1 MLMTTALLSL
11 FAACTN
17 DDFISN
23 GQGTQSGD
31 AAMRPTVDV
40 TLNVLGDGA
49 DTRFDFDKETGYQW
63 QTGDKIGALLMDEVR
78 GGVGPDVG
86 NQAPQRPFE
95 NLEEWAQKPWTE
107 RYRLVDYVGTDYP
120 FERQEDGTWKTNSKI
135 LEGNY
140 FFTHPF
146 ADYMGNR
153 EAVHSV
159 GEQKQNGRDWETAYG
174 ENQFFIGYARIH
186 AGTQGEDVM
195 SANLEMTEVLGAI
208 GLTIKNMDSDAE
220 AFKVEK
226 VVLTCDDFST
236 LLKVNPVAAKY
247 TGNDENIEVKPPFY
261 NLDKSK
267 IQWWSDPV
275 GDETKL
281 GYFNYANYEE
291 VNTTGDRD
299 EFGELI
305 WKANSEFVEE
315 YVDGYW
321 VNNTG
326 RSENYKRQDA
336 LRAVINKVPD
346 SGNRAELTVENAPLL
361 KEGESIQLVVMV
373 PPYKQDISAGGE
385 NDPAKITNPIMLYVY
400 TDKGLAG
407 PINISN
413 VKAEE
418 NSGISVTTDTGV
430 TDVRPGRKTS
440 VNVNL
445 DVNFIQQG
453 AVDLKVFN
461 DSDLKQ
467 LIEWNKGKGRV
478 YRALLQNDVTLTPEM
493 SAMLMSEEWQNSNL
507 KIEVEEGK
515 TAKVTLAA
523 GVDKKILNKVIADCE
538 VVVEGELELDENSF
552 VNGEYTTAYGAAYV
566 ATNTKKQTLENNKIS
581 VAESGKV
588 TVTKAMTVS
597 GTTNW
602 RQQLLQFG
610 ENEGT
615 VNINAQVNQLAIED
629 NQGEMTI
636 NAVVRLKSA
645 SKNTG
650 HLTITANGNLGCDYG
665 MLTNVGEKH
674 GNYEADIEYAV
685 IDNYGRISELL
696 NLEYGK
702 LVAHADAKEMIVEKN
717 EGIIDITDDI
727 EAQVSIKDAGD
738 NGVIAFT
745 ATKEVEAK
753 AIAEAGVNYLIVDGG
768 SVVASE
774 ANGDIAAASV
784 EYLKVTNNGGVIGG
798 AKTIG
803 FVNGN
808 LQVGINGDV
817 TLENLILGDGRK
829 QSDYDHA
836 IHVKDGIV
844 TVKGSVDATG
854 RSIAIASYDWQKY
867 AVVDAFVQI
876 DTKATLKAYGVLLGQ
891 DDDSKE
897 RIVKE
902 GNETDAK
909 LDNDGLVYLVEP
921 GKSKAAVEWTGW
933 DPKNINLVAPATITV
948 ENGNTLTET
957 LNFYEDLSAVT
968 TVVIMGNIDMA
979 NESKASFLNGK
990 DVVIGGAATISNLNG
1005 TITVNNLTINADAVF
1020 QGTTARKTM
1029 LTVNGTLDVNAW
1041 MDVKTGWIEMK
1052 EVGKAGQASST
1063 VEGSANNV
1071 PNSAII
1077 CYDKDGQLLRI
1088 SNDADRWVV
1097 YNLD

>member
-1 MLMTTALLSL
+1 MAM

-23 GQGTQSGD
+23 GQGVQDGE
-31 AAMRPTVDV
+31 AALRPTVGV
-40 TLNVLGDGA
+40 TLNVLEGDGT
-49 DTRFDFDKETGYQW
+49 DTRLGYENGYKW
-63 QTGDKIGALLMDEVR
+63 QEGDKIGALLMDEIR
-78 GGVGPDVG
+78 GYYEDNKPV
-86 NQAPQRPFE
+86 RPFDD
-95 NLEEWAQKPWTE
+95 LEEWAEKPWTE
-107 RYRLVDYVGTDYP
+107 RYKLVDYVSTDYP
-120 FERQEDGTWKTNSKI
+120 FERQDDGTWTTNSKM

-140 FFTHPF
+140 FFTFPF
-146 ADYMGNR
+146 ASYMGNR
-153 EAVHSV
+153 EAIHSV

-226 VVLTCDDFST
+226 VVLTCNDFST

-299 EFGELI
+299 EFGELK

-336 LRAVINKVPD
+336 LRAVVNKVPK
-346 SGNRAELTVENAPLL
+346 SGDRAELTVENSPLL

-373 PPYKQDISAGGE
+373 PPYKQNIS
-385 NDPAKITNPIMLYVY
+385 NDSKVTNPIMLYVY

-461 DSDLKQ
+461 ESDLEQ
-467 LIEWNKGKGRV
+467 LIEWNEGQQRV
-478 YRALLQNDVTLTPEM
+478 YRAVLQNDVTLTPEM

-507 KIEVEEGK
+507 KIEVEKGK
-515 TAKVTLAA
+515 TAKVILAA

-538 VVVEGELELDENSF
+538 VVVEGELELDELSF
-552 VNGEYTTAYGAAYV
+552 INGSYTTAYGAAYEE
-566 ATNTKKQTLENNKIS
+566 TNTKKQEITENMIS
-581 VAESGKV
+581 VAKGGKV
-588 TVTKAMTVS
+588 TVAKAMTVN

-602 RQQLLQFG
+602 RQSLLKFG
-610 ENEGT
+610 ENEGE
-615 VNINAQVNQLAIED
+615 VNINAQVNQLVFED
-629 NQGEMTI
+629 NQGEMTV
-636 NAVVRLKSA
+636 NAVVRLKA
-645 SKNTG
+645 DSKNTG
-650 HLTITANGNLGCDYG
+650 HLTITANGNLGCDFG
-665 MLTNVGEKH
+665 KLTNKGERH

-685 IDNYGRISELL
+685 IDNYGRISELV
-696 NLEYGK
+696 NDVYGK
-702 LVAHADAKEMIVEKN
+702 LIAHADAKEMIVEEN
-717 EGIIDITDDI
+717 EGIIDITNDI
-727 EAQVSIKDAGD
+727 EAEVQIKDPGT

-745 ATKEVEAK
+745 ATKDVEAK

-768 SVVASE
+768 SVMASE
-774 ANGDIAAASV
+774 ANGDIDASSV
-784 EYLKVTNNGGVIGG
+784 KFLKVTNNGGVIGG
-798 AKTIG
+798 KKTIA
-803 FVNGN
+803 FANGD

-817 TLENLILGDGRK
+817 TLENLVLGDGTTHD
-829 QSDYDHA
+829 DYENA

-844 TVKGSVDATG
+844 TIKGTVDATG
-854 RSIAIASYDWQKY
+854 RWIAIASYDWQKY

-876 DTKATLKAYGVLLGQ
+876 DTEATLKAHTVALGQ
-891 DDDSKE
+891 DYNSKLRLE
-897 RIVKE
+897 TE
-902 GNETDAK
+902 GNESDAK
-909 LDNDGLVYLVEP
+909 LDNDGKVYLAMP
-921 GKSKAAVEWTGW
+921 TTSKHNVEWTGF
-933 DPKNINLVAPATITV
+933 DAKYIGLIAPATITV
-948 ENGNTLTET
+948 VDNSTLEET
-957 LNFYEDLSAVT
+957 LKAYEDVSAVT
-968 TVVIMGNIDMA
+968 KVIINADIDMA
-979 NESKASFLNGK
+979 TDKKGAFLNGK
-990 DVVIGGAATISNLNG
+990 DVEISGGSIKGLSNTNV
-1005 TITVNNLTINADAVF
+1005 ITVKNLTIKDYSTTLSGNQDKTVMLKVSGKLDINA
-1020 QGTTARKTM
+1020 KLE
-1029 LTVNGTLDVNAW
+1029 LTD
-1041 MDVKTGWIEMK
+1041 GWIQMASV
-1052 EVGKAGQASST
+1052 VGVVG
-1063 VEGSANNV
+1063 EGCPSISGTEGDV
-1071 PNSAII
+1071 PDYGII
-1077 CYDKDGQLLRI
+1077 CYDKDGNLMRY
-1088 SNDADRWVV
+1088 SHDATFWTP
-1097 YNLD
+1097 Y

>member
-11 FAACTN
+11 LAACTN
-17 DDFISN
+17 DEFISN
-23 GQGTQSGD
+23 EQGAQSGD
-31 AAMRPTVDV
+31 AALRPTVDV
-40 TLNVLGDGA
+40 TLNMVGDGA
-49 DTRFDFDKETGYQW
+49 DTRFGFTKEEGYKW
-63 QTGDKIGALLMDEVR
+63 ETGDKIGALLMDEVR
-78 GGVGPDVG
+78 GFQGPDGG
-86 NQAPQRPFE
+86 NAKPVRPFE

-140 FFTHPF
+140 FFTFPF

-153 EAVHSV
+153 EAIHSV

-226 VVLTCDDFST
+226 VVLTCNDFST
-236 LLKVNPVAAKY
+236 LLKVNPVTAKY

-299 EFGELI
+299 EFGELK

-336 LRAVINKVPD
+336 LRAVVNKVPK
-346 SGNRAELTVENAPLL
+346 SGDRAELTVENSPLL

-373 PPYKQDISAGGE
+373 PPYKQNIS
-385 NDPAKITNPIMLYVY
+385 NDSKITNPIMLYVY

-467 LIEWNKGKGRV
+467 LIEWNKGKDRV

-493 SAMLMSEEWQNSNL
+493 SAMLMSEEWKNSNL

-538 VVVEGELELDENSF
+538 VVVEGELELDELSF
-552 VNGEYTTAYGAAYV
+552 VNGEYTTAYGAAYD
-566 ATNTKKQTLENNKIS
+566 ATNTKKQTLEGNKIS
-581 VAESGKV
+581 VAKSGKV
-588 TVTKAMTVS
+588 TVAKAMTVS

-602 RQQLLQFG
+602 RQKLLQFG

-615 VNINAQVNQLAIED
+615 VNINAEVNQLAFED

-727 EAQVSIKDAGD
+727 EAQVSIKDAGE

-817 TLENLILGDGRK
+817 TLENLILGDGGK

-891 DDDSKE
+891 DDESKA
-897 RIVKE
+897 RIEKE

-909 LDNDGLVYLVEP
+909 LDNDGLVYLIEP
-921 GKSKAAVEWTGW
+921 GMSKAAVEWTGW

-948 ENGNTLTET
+948 ASGVTLTAT
-957 LNFYEDLSAVT
+957 LGFYEDLSAVT

-990 DVVIGGAATISNLNG
+990 NVVIGDKAVISNLDG
-1005 TITVNNLTINADAVF
+1005 SITVKNLTIDADAVF
-1020 QGTTARKTM
+1020 KGTTARKTM
-1029 LTVNGTLDVNAW
+1029 LKVNGILDVNAY
-1041 MDVKTGWIEMK
+1041 MQVKDGWIEMA
-1052 EVGKAGQASST
+1052 ETGKAGQASST
-1063 VEGSANNV
+1063 VKGSANNV

-1077 CYDKDGQLLRI
+1077 CYDKDDQLLRI
-1088 SNDADRWVV
+1088 SDGADRWVV
-1097 YNLD
+1097 YNLN

>member
-1 MLMTTALLSL
+1 MTTALLSL

-17 DDFISN
+17 DDFISD

-49 DTRFDFDKETGYQW
+49 DTRFDYSNETGYKW
-63 QTGDKIGALLMDEVR
+63 QAGDKIGALLMDEVR
-78 GGVGPDVG
+78 GFKGPDAG
-86 NQAPQRPFE
+86 NEAPVRPFE
-95 NLEEWAQKPWTE
+95 NLEEWAEKPWTE

-120 FERQEDGTWKTNSKI
+120 FERQEDGTWKTNSKM

-140 FFTHPF
+140 FFTFPF

-159 GEQKQNGRDWETAYG
+159 GEQVQDGRDWEKAYA

-186 AGTQGEDVM
+186 AGTSGGDVM
-195 SANLEMTEVLGAI
+195 SANLEMTPFLGAV

-220 AFKVEK
+220 AFTVEK
-226 VVLTCDDFST
+226 VVLECNDFST
-236 LLKVNPVAAKY
+236 LLKVNPVAAQYDGK
-247 TGNDENIEVKPPFY
+247 DENITVNPPFY

-275 GDETKL
+275 GGRE
-281 GYFNYANYEE
+281 YFNYANYEE
-291 VNTTGDRD
+291 VNTTGERD

-305 WKANSEFVEE
+305 WKANDEFVEE
-315 YVDGYW
+315 YAEGYW

-326 RSENYKRQDA
+326 RSDNYKRQDA
-336 LRAVINKVPD
+336 LRSVINKVPE
-346 SGNRAELTVENAPLL
+346 SGNRAELTVTNSPLL

-373 PPYKQDISAGGE
+373 PPYKHNIKGDNANATIE
-385 NDPAKITNPIMLYVY
+385 NPIMLYVY
-400 TDKGLAG
+400 TDKGIAG
-407 PINISN
+407 PINLSN

-418 NSGISVTTDTGV
+418 NTGISVTTNTGL
-430 TDVRPGRKTS
+430 TDIRPGRKTS

-467 LIEWNKGKGRV
+467 LIEWNKGKDRV

-493 SAMLMSEEWQNSNL
+493 SAMLMSEEWKNSNL
-507 KIEVEEGK
+507 KIEVEKGK

-538 VVVEGELELDENSF
+538 VVVEGELELDEKSF
-552 VNGEYTTAYGAAYV
+552 VNGEYTTAYGAAYDD
-566 ATNTKKQTLENNKIS
+566 TNTKKQTLEGNKIS

-588 TVTKAMTVS
+588 TVAKAMTVS

-602 RQQLLQFG
+602 RQKLLQFG

-615 VNINAQVNQLAIED
+615 VNINAQVNQLTFED

-636 NAVVRLKSA
+636 NANVKLQSA

-650 HLTITANGNLGCDYG
+650 HLTITANGNLGSDYAK
-665 MLTNVGEKH
+665 LTNEGEKH
-674 GNYEADIEYAV
+674 GDYEADIEYAV
-685 IDNYGRISELL
+685 IDNYGRISELV
-696 NLEYGK
+696 NAKYGK
-702 LVAHADAKEMIVEKN
+702 LIAHADAGDMIVEEN

-727 EAQVSIKDAGD
+727 EAQVSIKDAGE

-745 ATKEVEAK
+745 ATEEVEAK

-803 FVNGN
+803 FVNGD

-817 TLENLILGDGRK
+817 TLENLVLGNG
-829 QSDYDHA
+829 QSRSGYNKYA
-836 IHVKDGIV
+836 IYVKDGAV

-876 DTKATLKAYGVLLGQ
+876 DTKATLKAYEVLLGQ
-891 DDDSKE
+891 DNDSKE
-897 RIVKE
+897 RIEKE

-921 GKSKAAVEWTGW
+921 GRSKAAVEWTGL
-933 DPKNINLVAPATITV
+933 DPKNINRVAPATITV
-948 ENGNTLTET
+948 ESGNTLTST
-957 LNFYEDLSAVT
+957 LDFYEDLSAVT
-968 TVVIMGNIDMA
+968 TVVIKNNIDMA
-979 NESKASFLNGK
+979 TETRGAFLNGK
-990 DVVIGGAATISNLNG
+990 DVVIGGVAEISNLDG
-1005 TITVNNLTINADAVF
+1005 SITVKNLTVEANAVF
-1020 QGTTARKTM
+1020 KGKTARKTM

-1063 VEGSANNV
+1063 VEGHANNV

-1088 SNDADRWVV
+1088 SDNADRWVV

>member
-11 FAACTN
+11 LAACTN
-17 DDFISN
+17 DEFISN
-23 GQGTQSGD
+23 EQGAQSGD
-31 AAMRPTVDV
+31 AALRPTVDV
-40 TLNVLGDGA
+40 TLNMVGDGA
-49 DTRFDFDKETGYQW
+49 DTRFGFTKEEGYKW
-63 QTGDKIGALLMDEVR
+63 ETGDKIGALLMDEVR
-78 GGVGPDVG
+78 GFEGPDKDNAKPV
-86 NQAPQRPFE
+86 RPFE

-120 FERQEDGTWKTNSKI
+120 FERQKDGTWKTNSKI

-140 FFTHPF
+140 FFTFPF

-153 EAVHSV
+153 EAIHSV
-159 GEQKQNGRDWETAYG
+159 GEQKQDGRNWEKAYG
-174 ENQFFIGYARIH
+174 DNQFFIGYARIH

-208 GLTIKNMDSDAE
+208 GVTIKNKDSDAE

-226 VVLTCDDFST
+226 VVLTCGDFST
-236 LLKVNPVAAKY
+236 LLKINPVSAKY
-247 TGNDENIEVKPPFY
+247 TGNDENITVKSPFY

-275 GDETKL
+275 GERE
-281 GYFNYANYEE
+281 YFNYANYEE
-291 VNTTGDRD
+291 VTSTGERD

-315 YVDGYW
+315 YANGYW

-326 RSENYKRQDA
+326 RSANYKRQDA
-336 LRAVINKVPD
+336 LRAVVNKVPK
-346 SGNRAELTVENAPLL
+346 SGDRAELTVENSPLL

-373 PPYKQDISAGGE
+373 PPYKQHIEKVGGI
-385 NDPAKITNPIMLYVY
+385 DVITNPIMLYVY
-400 TDKGLAG
+400 TDHGLAG

-418 NSGISVTTDTGV
+418 NSGISVTTNNGV

-467 LIEWNKGKGRV
+467 LIEWNKGKDRV

-493 SAMLMSEEWQNSNL
+493 SAMLMSEEWKNSNL

-538 VVVEGELELDENSF
+538 VVVEGELELDEKSF
-552 VNGEYTTAYGAAYV
+552 VNGEYTTAYGAAYDD
-566 ATNTKKQTLENNKIS
+566 TNTKKQTLEGNKIS

-588 TVTKAMTVS
+588 TVAKAMTVS

-602 RQQLLQFG
+602 RQKLLQFG

-615 VNINAQVNQLAIED
+615 VNINAQVNQLTFED

-727 EAQVSIKDAGD
+727 EAQVSIKDAGE

-817 TLENLILGDGRK
+817 TLENLILGDGGK

-876 DTKATLKAYGVLLGQ
+876 DTKATLKAYEVLLGQ
-891 DDDSKE
+891 DNDSKE
-897 RIVKE
+897 RIEKE

-921 GKSKAAVEWTGW
+921 GKSKAAVEWTGL
-933 DPKNINLVAPATITV
+933 DPKNINRVAPATITV
-948 ENGNTLTET
+948 ESGNTLTST
-957 LNFYEDLSAVT
+957 LDFYEDLSAVT

-979 NESKASFLNGK
+979 TEAKGAFLNGK
-990 DVVIGGAATISNLNG
+990 DVVIGGMAVISNLDG
-1005 TITVNNLTINADAVF
+1005 SITVKNLTINANAIF
-1020 QGTTARKTM
+1020 KGTTARKTM

-1063 VEGSANNV
+1063 VKGSANNV

-1077 CYDKDGQLLRI
+1077 CYDKDDQLLRI
-1088 SNDADRWVV
+1088 SDGADRWVV
-1097 YNLD
+1097 YNLN

>member
-11 FAACTN
+11 LAACTN
-17 DDFISN
+17 DEFISN
-23 GQGTQSGD
+23 EQGAQSGD
-31 AAMRPTVDV
+31 AALRPTVDV
-40 TLNVLGDGA
+40 TLNMVGDGA
-49 DTRFDFDKETGYQW
+49 DTRFGFTKEEGYKW
-63 QTGDKIGALLMDEVR
+63 ETGDKIGALLMDEVR
-78 GGVGPDVG
+78 GFKGPDKDNAKPV
-86 NQAPQRPFE
+86 RPFE

-159 GEQKQNGRDWETAYG
+159 GEQKQNGRDWEKAYG

-247 TGNDENIEVKPPFY
+247 TGNDENIEVNPPYY

-267 IQWWSDPV
+267 IEWWSDPV
-275 GDETKL
+275 GGRE
-281 GYFNYANYEE
+281 YFNYANYEE

-299 EFGELI
+299 EFGELK

-326 RSENYKRQDA
+326 RSANYKRQDA
-336 LRAVINKVPD
+336 LRAVVNKVPK
-346 SGNRAELTVENAPLL
+346 SGDRAELTVENSPLL

-373 PPYKQDISAGGE
+373 PPYKQHIEKVGE
-385 NDPAKITNPIMLYVY
+385 IEVITNPIMLYVY
-400 TDKGLAG
+400 TDHGLAG

-467 LIEWNKGKGRV
+467 LIEWNKGKDRV

-493 SAMLMSEEWQNSNL
+493 SAMLMSEEWKNSNL

-538 VVVEGELELDENSF
+538 VVVEGELELDELSF

-566 ATNTKKQTLENNKIS
+566 ATNTKKQTLSKNKIS
-581 VAESGKV
+581 VAKSGKV
-588 TVTKAMTVS
+588 TVAKAMTVS

-602 RQQLLQFG
+602 RQKLLQFG

-615 VNINAQVNQLAIED
+615 VNINAEVNQLAFED
-629 NQGEMTI
+629 NQGEMTV
-636 NAVVRLKSA
+636 NAVVRLRSA

-665 MLTNVGEKH
+665 KLTNVGEKH

-685 IDNYGRISELL
+685 IDNYGRISELD
-696 NLEYGK
+696 NARYGK

-717 EGIIDITDDI
+717 EGIIDITNDI

-745 ATKEVEAK
+745 ATEEVEAK

-774 ANGDIAAASV
+774 ANGDIAASTV

-798 AKTIG
+798 KKTIG
-803 FVNGN
+803 FVNGD

-817 TLENLILGDGRK
+817 TLENLILGDGQGRNGYNK
-829 QSDYDHA
+829 YA
-836 IHVKDGIV
+836 IHVKDGNV

-876 DTKATLKAYGVLLGQ
+876 DTKATLKAYEVLLGQ
-891 DDDSKE
+891 DNDSKE
-897 RIVKE
+897 RIEKE

-921 GKSKAAVEWTGW
+921 GKSKAAVEWTGL
-933 DPKNINLVAPATITV
+933 DPKNINRVAPATITV
-948 ENGNTLTET
+948 ESGNTLTST
-957 LNFYEDLSAVT
+957 LDFYEDLSAVT

-979 NESKASFLNGK
+979 TETRGAFLNGK
-990 DVVIGGAATISNLNG
+990 DVVIGAAATISNLNG
-1005 TITVNNLTINADAVF
+1005 TITVKNLTINANAVF
-1020 QGTTARKTM
+1020 QGKTARKTM

>member
-1 MLMTTALLSL
+1 MTTALMAM

-23 GQGTQSGD
+23 GQGVQNGE
-31 AAMRPTVDV
+31 AALRPTVGV
-40 TLNVLGDGA
+40 TLNVLEGDGT
-49 DTRFDFDKETGYQW
+49 DTRLGYENGYKW
-63 QTGDKIGALLMDEVR
+63 QEGDKIGALLMDEIR
-78 GGVGPDVG
+78 GYYEDNKPV
-86 NQAPQRPFE
+86 RPFDD
-95 NLEEWAQKPWTE
+95 LEEWAEKPWTE
-107 RYRLVDYVGTDYP
+107 RYKLVDYVSTDYP
-120 FERQEDGTWKTNSKI
+120 FERQDDGTWTTNSKM

-140 FFTHPF
+140 FFTFPF
-146 ADYMGNR
+146 ASYMGNR
-153 EAVHSV
+153 EAIHSV

-226 VVLTCDDFST
+226 VVLTCNDFST

-299 EFGELI
+299 EFGELK

-336 LRAVINKVPD
+336 LRAVVNKVPK
-346 SGNRAELTVENAPLL
+346 SGDRAELTVENSPLL

-373 PPYKQDISAGGE
+373 PPYKQNIS
-385 NDPAKITNPIMLYVY
+385 NDSKVTNPIMLYVY

-461 DSDLKQ
+461 ESDLEQ
-467 LIEWNKGKGRV
+467 LIEWNEGQQRV
-478 YRALLQNDVTLTPEM
+478 YRAVLQNDVTLTPEM

-507 KIEVEEGK
+507 KIEVEKGK
-515 TAKVTLAA
+515 TAKVILAA

-538 VVVEGELELDENSF
+538 VVVEGELELDELSF
-552 VNGEYTTAYGAAYV
+552 INGSYTTAYGAAYEE
-566 ATNTKKQTLENNKIS
+566 TNTKKQEITENMIS
-581 VAESGKV
+581 VAKGGKV
-588 TVTKAMTVS
+588 TVAKAMTVN

-602 RQQLLQFG
+602 RQSLLKFG
-610 ENEGT
+610 ENEGE
-615 VNINAQVNQLAIED
+615 VNINAQVNQLVFED
-629 NQGEMTI
+629 NQGEMTV
-636 NAVVRLKSA
+636 NAVVRLKA
-645 SKNTG
+645 DSKNTG
-650 HLTITANGNLGCDYG
+650 HLTITANGNLGCDFG
-665 MLTNVGEKH
+665 KLTNKGERH

-685 IDNYGRISELL
+685 IDNYGRISELV
-696 NLEYGK
+696 NDVYGK
-702 LVAHADAKEMIVEKN
+702 LIAHADAKEMIVEEN
-717 EGIIDITDDI
+717 EGIIDITNDI
-727 EAQVSIKDAGD
+727 EAEVQIKDPGT

-745 ATKEVEAK
+745 ATKDVEAK

-768 SVVASE
+768 SVMASE
-774 ANGDIAAASV
+774 ANGDIDASSV
-784 EYLKVTNNGGVIGG
+784 KFLKVTNNGGVIGG
-798 AKTIG
+798 KKTIA
-803 FVNGN
+803 FANGD

-817 TLENLILGDGRK
+817 TLENLVLGDGTTHD
-829 QSDYDHA
+829 DYENA

-844 TVKGSVDATG
+844 TIKGTVDATG
-854 RSIAIASYDWQKY
+854 RWIAIASYDWQKY

-876 DTKATLKAYGVLLGQ
+876 DTEATLKAHTVALGQ
-891 DDDSKE
+891 DYNSKLRLE
-897 RIVKE
+897 TE
-902 GNETDAK
+902 GNESDAK
-909 LDNDGLVYLVEP
+909 LDNDGKVYLAMP
-921 GKSKAAVEWTGW
+921 TTSKHNVEWTGF
-933 DPKNINLVAPATITV
+933 DAKYIGLIAPATITV
-948 ENGNTLTET
+948 VDNSTLEET
-957 LNFYEDLSAVT
+957 LKAYEDVSAVT
-968 TVVIMGNIDMA
+968 KVIINADIDMA
-979 NESKASFLNGK
+979 TDKKGAFLNGK
-990 DVVIGGAATISNLNG
+990 DVEISGGSIKGLSNTNV
-1005 TITVNNLTINADAVF
+1005 ITVKNLTIKDYSTTLSGNQDKTVMLKVSGKLDINA
-1020 QGTTARKTM
+1020 KLE
-1029 LTVNGTLDVNAW
+1029 LTD
-1041 MDVKTGWIEMK
+1041 GWIQMASV
-1052 EVGKAGQASST
+1052 VGVVG
-1063 VEGSANNV
+1063 EGCPSISGTEGDV
-1071 PNSAII
+1071 PDYGII
-1077 CYDKDGQLLRI
+1077 CYDKDGNLMRY
-1088 SNDADRWVV
+1088 SHDATFWTP
-1097 YNLD
+1097 Y

>member
-1 MLMTTALLSL
+1 MTTALLSL
-11 FAACTN
+11 LAACTN
-17 DDFISN
+17 DEFISN
-23 GQGTQSGD
+23 EQGAQSGD
-31 AAMRPTVDV
+31 AALRPTVDV
-40 TLNVLGDGA
+40 TLNMVGDGA
-49 DTRFDFDKETGYQW
+49 DTRFGFTKEEGYKW
-63 QTGDKIGALLMDEVR
+63 ETGDKIGALLMDEVR
-78 GGVGPDVG
+78 GFQGPDGG
-86 NQAPQRPFE
+86 NAKPVRPFE

-140 FFTHPF
+140 FFTFPF

-153 EAVHSV
+153 EAIHSV

-226 VVLTCDDFST
+226 VVLTCNDFSA

-299 EFGELI
+299 EFGELK

-336 LRAVINKVPD
+336 LRAVVNKVPK
-346 SGNRAELTVENAPLL
+346 SGDRAELTVENSPLL

-373 PPYKQDISAGGE
+373 PPYKQNIS
-385 NDPAKITNPIMLYVY
+385 NDSKVTNPIMLYVY

-461 DSDLKQ
+461 ESDLEQ
-467 LIEWNKGKGRV
+467 LIEWNEGQQRV
-478 YRALLQNDVTLTPEM
+478 YRAVLQNDVTLTPEM

-507 KIEVEEGK
+507 KIEVEKGK
-515 TAKVTLAA
+515 TAKVILAA

-538 VVVEGELELDENSF
+538 VVVEGELELDELSF
-552 VNGEYTTAYGAAYV
+552 INGSYTTAYGAAYEE
-566 ATNTKKQTLENNKIS
+566 TNTKKQEITENMIS
-581 VAESGKV
+581 VAKGGKV
-588 TVTKAMTVS
+588 TVAKAMTVN

-602 RQQLLQFG
+602 RQSLLKFG
-610 ENEGT
+610 ENEGE
-615 VNINAQVNQLAIED
+615 VNINAQVNQLVFED
-629 NQGEMTI
+629 NQGEMTV
-636 NAVVRLKSA
+636 NAVVRLKA
-645 SKNTG
+645 DSKNTG
-650 HLTITANGNLGCDYG
+650 HLTITANGNLGCDFG
-665 MLTNVGEKH
+665 KLTNKGERH

-685 IDNYGRISELL
+685 IDNYGRISELV
-696 NLEYGK
+696 NDVYGK
-702 LVAHADAKEMIVEKN
+702 LIAHADAKEMIVEEN
-717 EGIIDITDDI
+717 EGIIDITNDI
-727 EAQVSIKDAGD
+727 EAEVQIKDPGT

-745 ATKEVEAK
+745 ATKDVEAK

-768 SVVASE
+768 SVMASE
-774 ANGDIAAASV
+774 ANGDIDASSV
-784 EYLKVTNNGGVIGG
+784 KFLKVTNNGGVIGG
-798 AKTIG
+798 KKTIA
-803 FVNGN
+803 FANGD

-817 TLENLILGDGRK
+817 TLENLVLGDGTTHD
-829 QSDYDHA
+829 DYENA

-844 TVKGSVDATG
+844 TIKGTVDATG
-854 RSIAIASYDWQKY
+854 RWIAIASYDWQKY

-876 DTKATLKAYGVLLGQ
+876 DTEATLKAHTVALGQ
-891 DDDSKE
+891 DYNSKLRLE
-897 RIVKE
+897 TE
-902 GNETDAK
+902 GNESDAK
-909 LDNDGLVYLVEP
+909 LDNDGKVYLAMP
-921 GKSKAAVEWTGW
+921 TTSKHNVEWTGF
-933 DPKNINLVAPATITV
+933 DAKYIGLIAPATITV
-948 ENGNTLTET
+948 VDNSTLEET
-957 LNFYEDLSAVT
+957 LKAYEDVSAVT
-968 TVVIMGNIDMA
+968 KVIINADIDMA
-979 NESKASFLNGK
+979 TDKKGAFLNGK
-990 DVVIGGAATISNLNG
+990 DVEISGGSIKGLSNTNV
-1005 TITVNNLTINADAVF
+1005 ITVKNLTIKDYSTTLSGNQDKTVMLKVSGKLDINA
-1020 QGTTARKTM
+1020 KLE
-1029 LTVNGTLDVNAW
+1029 LTD
-1041 MDVKTGWIEMK
+1041 GWIQMASV
-1052 EVGKAGQASST
+1052 VGVVG
-1063 VEGSANNV
+1063 EGCPSISGTEGDV
-1071 PNSAII
+1071 PDYGII
-1077 CYDKDGQLLRI
+1077 CYDKDGNLMRY
-1088 SNDADRWVV
+1088 SHDATFWTP
-1097 YNLD
+1097 Y

>member
-11 FAACTN
+11 LAACTN
-17 DDFISN
+17 DEFISN
-23 GQGTQSGD
+23 EQGAQSGD
-31 AAMRPTVDV
+31 AALRPTVDV
-40 TLNVLGDGA
+40 TLNMVGDGA
-49 DTRFDFDKETGYQW
+49 DTRFGFTKEEGYKW
-63 QTGDKIGALLMDEVR
+63 ETGDKIGALLMDEVR
-78 GGVGPDVG
+78 GFQGPDGG
-86 NQAPQRPFE
+86 NAKPVRPFE

-140 FFTHPF
+140 FFTFPF

-153 EAVHSV
+153 EAIHSV

-226 VVLTCDDFST
+226 VVLTCNDFST

-299 EFGELI
+299 EFGELK

-336 LRAVINKVPD
+336 LRAVVNKVPK
-346 SGNRAELTVENAPLL
+346 SGDRAELTVENSPLL

-373 PPYKQDISAGGE
+373 PPYKQNISNGS
-385 NDPAKITNPIMLYVY
+385 KVTNPIMLYVY

-430 TDVRPGRKTS
+430 TDVRPGSKTS

-467 LIEWNKGKGRV
+467 LIEWNKGKDRV

-493 SAMLMSEEWQNSNL
+493 SAMLMSEEWKNSNL

-538 VVVEGELELDENSF
+538 VVVEGELELDELSF
-552 VNGEYTTAYGAAYV
+552 VNGEYTTAYGAAYD
-566 ATNTKKQTLENNKIS
+566 ATNTKKQTLKGNKIS
-581 VAESGKV
+581 VAKSGKV
-588 TVTKAMTVS
+588 TVAKAMTVS

-602 RQQLLQFG
+602 RQKLLQFG

-615 VNINAQVNQLAIED
+615 VNINAEVNQLAFED

-717 EGIIDITDDI
+717 KGIIDITDDI
-727 EAQVSIKDAGD
+727 EAQVSIKDAGE

-745 ATKEVEAK
+745 ATKDVEAK
-753 AIAEAGVNYLIVDGG
+753 AIAKAGVNYLIVDGG
-768 SVVASE
+768 SVMASE
-774 ANGDIAAASV
+774 ANGDINASSV
-784 EYLKVTNNGGVIGG
+784 KFLKVTNNGGVVGG
-798 AKTIG
+798 KKTIA
-803 FVNGN
+803 FANGD

-817 TLENLILGDGRK
+817 TLENLMLGNGTAR
-829 QSDYDHA
+829 SGYDRA

-844 TVKGSVDATG
+844 TIKGTVDATG

-876 DTKATLKAYGVLLGQ
+876 DTKATLKAYDVLLGQ
-891 DDDSKE
+891 DYESKD
-897 RIVKE
+897 RIKE
-902 GNETDAK
+902 EGDESDAK
-909 LDNDGLVYLVEP
+909 LDNDGLVYLVYP
-921 GKSKAAVEWTGW
+921 VKSKHNVEWTGF
-933 DPKNINLVAPATITV
+933 DAKNINVVAPAEITV
-948 ENGNTLTET
+948 EFGSTLTET
-957 LNFYEDLSAVT
+957 LAQYEDVSAVT
-968 TVVIMGNIDMA
+968 KVIIEAKMNMA
-979 NESKASFLNGK
+979 EETKGAFLNGK
-990 DVVIGGAATISNLNG
+990 DVEILGSISGLSNTNV
-1005 TITVNNLTINADAVF
+1005 ITVKNLTIN
-1020 QGTTARKTM
+1020 TATM
-1029 LTVNGTLDVNAW
+1029 LSGNQEKTVMLKVSGKLEINQQLLLAD
-1041 MDVKTGWIEMK
+1041 GWIQMVNV
-1052 EVGKAGQASST
+1052 VG
-1063 VEGSANNV
+1063 VEGEGCPNISGEGGNV
-1071 PNSAII
+1071 PDYGII
-1077 CYDKDGQLLRI
+1077 CYDKDGNLMRY
-1088 SNDADRWVV
+1088 SHDAKFWTA
-1097 YNLD
+1097 Y